1 MILYASTQ
9 FSSNEGAPTL
19 LAGSAITGQDGYAAS
34 CQVDETGVYTE
45 SGGLN
50 ITTTGTR
57 VGSTIQDQNA
67 SDTVGPYHQV
77 TSVMGNFTGEESKF
91 LLAFC
96 NTADIDVPTW
106 VATTGLLDGEEKDW
120 GLNPPPSPSVGLH
133 TPNLTDDVYTLI
145 VPTTSTIR
153 QATNTRNGNSIV
165 FHIPQNSLAVYAINA
180 NLNTSNSITISMT
193 DTQAS
198 ERILGYGYGLILRTA
213 GSTILFN
220 QS

>member
-9 FSSNEGAPTL
+9 FTNADAPTL
-19 LAGSAITGQDGYAAS
+19 LAGSAITGQDGFAAS
-34 CQVDETGVYTE
+34 CQVDEDGTYTE
-45 SGGLN
+45 SGGLII
-50 ITTTGTR
+50 ITAGVR
-57 VGSTIQDQNA
+57 VGSDVQGQNA
-67 SDTVGPYHQV
+67 GDPFGPYHQV
-77 TSVMGNFTGEESKF
+77 TSQRGNMVSEEQSKF

-106 VATTGLLDGEEKDW
+106 VTTTGLLNGEENDW
-120 GLNPPPSPSVGLH
+120 ALNGPPSPSVGLH

-145 VPTTSTIR
+145 VPTTSGIR

-180 NLNTSNSITISMT
+180 NLNTSNSITSGMT
-193 DTQAS
+193 DAQAS
-198 ERILGYGYGLILRTA
+198 EKILGYGYGLILRAA
-213 GSTILFN
+213 GSTVLYN